1 MSWWQLLGAC
11 SVSFLSTALA
21 ALVSWRW
28 GYEAGHERGFSG
40 AAVGRVT
47 RQLVDELNDRGHI
60 LASIA
65 KDGRGRT

>member
-1 MSWWQLLGAC
+1 MTWWQLLGAC
-11 SVSFLSTALA
+11 GVSFLSTVLA
-21 ALVSWRW
+21 ALVSWRR

-47 RQLVDELNDRGHI
+47 RQLVDELHDNGYL